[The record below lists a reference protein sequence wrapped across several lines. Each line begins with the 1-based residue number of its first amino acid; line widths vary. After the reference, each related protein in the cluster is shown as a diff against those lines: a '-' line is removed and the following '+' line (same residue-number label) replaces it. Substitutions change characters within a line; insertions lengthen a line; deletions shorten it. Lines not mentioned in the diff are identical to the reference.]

1 MKDVT
6 DGLTATYQPE
16 GSAGLGKV
24 QVSASVPPFAG
35 TACGY
40 FNDDNLRAFA
50 TDISAYPLADGA
62 RPQLSAGLD
71 NQETVGLTVFQVT
84 SRGQLGVHIH
94 LAAIDHDAHSPT
106 SGIASSAHMLLLT
119 SYNALQHFAADLR
132 AAVDQQGGSAQRVRC
147 RVTLRGAGRVSAGVL
162 VRHAARPTR
171 ARADSRVPLRR

>member
-1 MKDVT
+1 MRLLQRRQSSRVGPQT
-6 DGLTATYQPE
+6 G
-16 GSAGLGKV
+16 
-24 QVSASVPPFAG
+24 
-35 TACGY
+35 
-40 FNDDNLRAFA
+40 
-50 TDISAYPLADGA
+50 AYPLADGA

-119 SYNALQHFAADLR
+119 SYNALQHFAADPKQLSTSK
-132 AAVDQQGGSAQRVRC
+132 AAAPSVSDVESHCVAQ
-147 RVTLRGAGRVSAGVL
+147 AASPPAVL

-171 ARADSRVPLRR
+171 ARRRLARPVAQVARPRDE